1 MSDSIIFKNIKT
13 ALNNAPKNGY
23 MAEFHLQII
32 KYSDA
37 LDKVKGKDFC
47 EELGIGKSFGTEFS
61 KMKKI
66 AKRLKDA
73 GLDTEK
79 I

>member
-1 MSDSIIFKNIKT
+1 
-13 ALNNAPKNGY
+13 

-37 LDKVKGKDFC
+37 LDNVTGKDFC